1 MTLNI
6 YYVLYALLVF
16 VYILNRRDT
25 NIFFIK
31 LLIIS
36 FLTNDLLRIAEF
48 DFVKNYL
55 LFFYKDFALILLTL
69 CSIYYYLLKRK
80 FNIDKYIV
88 FFLIFFT
95 SIILLSH
102 NFDMTKK
109 NILIILSGIYEFIFY
124 PFIII
129 LLLTTFKLDINKFE
143 KFFLSINIFLF
154 FILIIQIIDPNIYL
168 RYFFNVE
175 PTNQLNW
182 YLKELLFQGK
192 WTSNESDVLIV
203 VPSIIFSNPGR
214 YGHYILVNFLICLFL
229 CIRKKSYINFLSI
242 FISTILVFY
251 SSQRASIYLSI
262 FSLFIIFLSKE
273 NIFYFIKKI
282 NSNKKI
288 IAFFICLLI
297 LNIVFVKKNN
307 EAIYIQVTNK
317 IYNTFE
323 PLVLSFNKKHTNGP
337 ESFSGRVLMS
347 LNGVND
353 IYLNDNNSLKQMLL
367 GNGFGIHSLGT
378 KTILKKIYNEEY
390 KYREDFFYE
399 QKLATLLYDS
409 GISGLLIYF
418 YFFAYLY
425 FKVNKK
431 TKKFPYI
438 VKRYFFVIIAIPII
452 LLHTG
457 YQFYGDYIF
466 QFFYFFL
473 IGMILNYP
481 KNLKKN

>member
-1 MTLNI
+1 MTLNFFYLLCI
-6 YYVLYALLVF
+6 IILYIF
-16 VYILNRRDT
+16 NKGET

-36 FLTNDLLRIAEF
+36 FLTNDLLRITEF

-69 CSIYYYLLKRK
+69 CSIYYYSLKRK

-88 FFLIFFT
+88 YFLIFFT
-95 SIILLSH
+95 STILFSH

-109 NILIILSGIYEFIFY
+109 NILIILPGIYEFIFY
-124 PFIII
+124 PFMII
-129 LLLTTFKLDINKFE
+129 LLLTTFRVDINKFE
-143 KFFLSINIFLF
+143 KFFLSVNIFLF
-154 FILIIQIIDPNIYL
+154 FILIIQIIDPDIYI
-168 RYFFNVE
+168 RYIFNLD
-175 PTNQLNW
+175 PTNKLYFN
-182 YLKELLFQGK
+182 LKQLLFQGK
-192 WTSNESDVLIV
+192 WTSNESDTLIV

-214 YGHYILVNFLICLFL
+214 YGHYILTNFLICLFL
-229 CIRKKSYINFLSI
+229 CIRKKNYINFLSI

-262 FSLFIIFLSKE
+262 FS
-273 NIFYFIKKI
+273 Y
-282 NSNKKI
+282 
-288 IAFFICLLI
+288 
-297 LNIVFVKKNN
+297 N
-307 EAIYIQVTNK
+307 EVIYIQVTNK

-323 PLVLSFNKKHTNGP
+323 PLVLSFNKKHRDGP

-353 IYLNDNNSLKQMLL
+353 IYLNDNNSLKQMLF
-367 GNGFGIHSLGT
+367 GHGFGIHSLGT
-378 KTILKKIYNEEY
+378 KTILKKIYTEEY
-390 KYREDFFYE
+390 KYRENFFYE

-409 GISGLLIYF
+409 GINGLLLYF
-418 YFFAYLY
+418 CFFVYLY
-425 FKVNKK
+425 FKVKK
-431 TKKFPYI
+431 RIKKFPYI

-466 QFFYFFL
+466 QFFYYLL
-473 IGMILNYP
+473 IGMILNYS
-481 KNLKKN
+481 KDFKKKLE

>member
-1 MTLNI
+1 MTLNFFYLLFI
-6 YYVLYALLVF
+6 IILYIF
-16 VYILNRRDT
+16 NKGET

-36 FLTNDLLRIAEF
+36 FLTNDLLRITEF

-69 CSIYYYLLKRK
+69 CSIYYYPLKRK

-88 FFLIFFT
+88 YFLIFFT
-95 SIILLSH
+95 STILFSH

-124 PFIII
+124 PFMII
-129 LLLTTFKLDINKFE
+129 LLLTTFRVDINKFE
-143 KFFLSINIFLF
+143 KFFLSLNIFLF

-168 RYFFNVE
+168 RYFLNLD
-175 PTNQLNW
+175 PTNKL
-182 YLKELLFQGK
+182 YFDLKTLLFQGK
-192 WTSNESDVLIV
+192 WTSNESDNLII

-214 YGHYILVNFLICLFL
+214 YGHYILTNFLICLFL
-229 CIRKKSYINFLSI
+229 CIRKKNYINFLSI

-262 FSLFIIFLSKE
+262 FSFFMIFSSKE
-273 NIFYFIKKI
+273 NISYFVKEI
-282 NSNKKI
+282 NSNKRI
-288 IAFFICLLI
+288 IVIFICFILLSI
-297 LNIVFVKKNN
+297 TFVKKYN
-307 EAIYIQVTNK
+307 EVIYIQATNK

-323 PLVLSFNKKHTNGP
+323 PLVLSFNKKHRDGP

-353 IYLNDNNSLKQMLL
+353 IYLNDNISLKQTLF
-367 GNGFGIHSLGT
+367 GHGYGIHSLGT
-378 KTILKKIYNEEY
+378 KTILKKIYSEEY
-390 KYREDFFYE
+390 KYRENFFYE

-409 GISGLLIYF
+409 GINGLLLYF
-418 YFFAYLY
+418 CFFVYLY
-425 FKVNKK
+425 FKVKK
-431 TKKFPYI
+431 RIKKFPYI

-466 QFFYFFL
+466 QFFYYFL
-473 IGMILNYP
+473 IGMILNYS
-481 KNLKKN
+481 KDFKKN